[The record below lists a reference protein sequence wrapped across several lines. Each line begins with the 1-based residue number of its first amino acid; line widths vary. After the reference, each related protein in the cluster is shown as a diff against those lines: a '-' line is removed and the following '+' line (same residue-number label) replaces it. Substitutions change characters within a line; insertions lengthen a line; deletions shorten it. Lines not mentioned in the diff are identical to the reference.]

1 MAFCVVY
8 NELRTEFNL
17 LGGMTM
23 ILSILFAIFALL
35 LLYTAY
41 FFLTMK
47 AQVFLYYKSSDASER
62 TKPIFMGFGIGFLL
76 CGLFSLFL
84 AFFYTIPLAF
94 IFLGIVM
101 ILIIAFLVYLNKS
114 M

>member
-1 MAFCVVY
+1 M
-8 NELRTEFNL
+8 L
-17 LGGMTM
+17 
-23 ILSILFAIFALL
+23 LSILFVIFAVL

-47 AQVFLYYKSSDASER
+47 AQVFLYYKSSDANEK

-76 CGLFSLFL
+76 CGLFSLYL
-84 AFFYTIPLAF
+84 AFFYTIIQAF
-94 IFLGIVM
+94 VFLGIVM
-101 ILIIAFLVYLNKS
+101 VLILSFLIYLNKS

>member
-1 MAFCVVY
+1 M
-8 NELRTEFNL
+8 L
-17 LGGMTM
+17 
-23 ILSILFAIFALL
+23 LSILFVIFAVL

-47 AQVFLYYKSSDASER
+47 AQVFLYYKSSDASEK

-76 CGLFSLFL
+76 CGLFSLYL
-84 AFFYTIPLAF
+84 AFFYTIIQAF
-94 IFLGIVM
+94 VFLGIVM
-101 ILIIAFLVYLNKS
+101 VLILSFLIYLNKS

>member
-1 MAFCVVY
+1 MV
-8 NELRTEFNL
+8 
-17 LGGMTM
+17 
-23 ILSILFAIFALL
+23 LSILFVIFALL

-62 TKPIFMGFGIGFLL
+62 TKPIFMGFGVGFLL
-76 CGLFSLFL
+76 CGIFSLILSFT
-84 AFFYTIPLAF
+84 YTVPLAF
-94 IFLGIVM
+94 AFLGIVM
-101 ILIIAFLVYLNKS
+101 VLILAFLIYLNKS